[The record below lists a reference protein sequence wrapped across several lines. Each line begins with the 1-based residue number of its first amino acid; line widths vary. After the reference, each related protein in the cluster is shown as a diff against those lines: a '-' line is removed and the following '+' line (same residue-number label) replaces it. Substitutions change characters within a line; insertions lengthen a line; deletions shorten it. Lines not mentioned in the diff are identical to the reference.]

1 MTLDEGLLV
10 AVITVCVFFFMLM
23 HFMSKLDK
31 NNYTQEKEHHTLK
44 NYFL

>member
-10 AVITVCVFFFMLM
+10 AVVTVCVFFMLM

-31 NNYTQEKEHHTLK
+31 NDYTQEKEHHKLK
-44 NYFL
+44 NYFP